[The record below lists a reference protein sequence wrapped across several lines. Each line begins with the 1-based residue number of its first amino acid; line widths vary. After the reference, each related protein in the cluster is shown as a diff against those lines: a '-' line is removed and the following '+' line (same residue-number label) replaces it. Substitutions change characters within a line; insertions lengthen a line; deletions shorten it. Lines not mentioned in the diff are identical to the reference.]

1 MKNSTL
7 LRNPVSKCKTT
18 LVNLI
23 EYLFVSLLE
32 ELFFFLVCRV
42 FFLPPSF
49 QVLLEETVGSGLK
62 ENKHLFHELSRI
74 FGFSGV

>member
-7 LRNPVSKCKTT
+7 LKSPVSKCKTT
-18 LVNLI
+18 LVKLI

-42 FFLPPSF
+42 VFIPPSF
-49 QVLLEETVGSGLK
+49 QVLLEDTVGSGLK
-62 ENKHLFHELSRI
+62 EKKNISFMR
-74 FGFSGV
+74 